1 VHEELERAFDK
12 FQFFESEAG
21 YKSWLTIMLRMH
33 TRFAPLYDRGCN
45 LMGLAPISSELLF
58 CLKSDLG
65 QDDVKYDPPRA
76 RAKDSECVGV
86 VYVIEGSAL
95 GAKILR
101 KRIDQNRSFSQNYL
115 TRLTK
120 DSRERWG
127 RLTNEL
133 ECNPKVSEMK
143 FEDIRK
149 GALEVFQ
156 AMKSDFQAEGGFAH
170 G

>member
-1 VHEELERAFDK
+1 
-12 FQFFESEAG
+12 
-21 YKSWLTIMLRMH
+21 
-33 TRFAPLYDRGCN
+33 
-45 LMGLAPISSELLF
+45 MGLAPISSELLF

-127 RLTNEL
+127 WLTNEL

-149 GALEVFQ
+149 GALEVFH